1 MTKPEISN
9 AALPVK
15 ESLFKRY
22 ENLTVLSI
30 FVSFVVIIVLLQL
43 ISTGG
48 SKYPTF
54 ISPVNIVNILQQ
66 VAVPGIVAVSMTM
79 VMISGGIDLS
89 VGMLAS
95 LVSIVVALGISKW
108 GLGVWPAILLGIAS
122 AVVLETIMGFIIS
135 RTRIEPFII
144 TLGGMI
150 SFQGIALLLSNS
162 REVVMKGELDF
173 LIANIIEGAKDPVT
187 GLNLRIPPYV
197 LVFFRSRSSED
208 WCSPTRSTAGAST
221 PSAPTSRAAFLAG
234 IDVKNMR
241 LSVYIIQG
249 LLVGIG
255 ATMLLARIN
264 TGIITLG
271 QGLEIDTIAMVVIG
285 GTALSGG
292 RGNIVGTLI
301 GVFFLGSIANAMNML
316 RLPSEVQFLAKGL
329 VVIIAVSAGDVSSQ
343 ISDFLAL
350 KRERAKARSVAAG
363 EKGGTR
369 GSGRRAGR
377 NAGPIRVTSR
387 DEAQKEREK
396 GSRRYEEIGI
406 WPHGRGRTGRL
417 GLCSRRSGGGIQGH
431 RLLHGRLR

>member
-1 MTKPEISN
+1 MTKPEIRN
-9 AALPVK
+9 ATLLVR

-30 FVSFVVIIVLLQL
+30 FASFVVIVVVVQL
-43 ISTGG
+43 ITTGG
-48 SKYPTF
+48 SRFPTF

-66 VAVPGIVAVSMTM
+66 VAVPGIVAISMTM
-79 VMISGGIDLS
+79 VMVSGGIDLS

-95 LVSIVVALGISKW
+95 LVSIIVALGISQW
-108 GLGVWPAILLGIAS
+108 HLGVGSSVLLGVTS
-122 AVVLETIMGFIIS
+122 AIVLETAMGFIIS

-173 LIANIIEGAKDPVT
+173 LTTNLVEGARDPVT
-187 GLNLRIPPYV
+187 GLILRVPPYV
-197 LVFFRSRSSED
+197 VAFFVIALIGGLLLTYTKYGRRIYAVGTN
-208 WCSPTRSTAGAST
+208 P
-221 PSAPTSRAAFLAG
+221 RAAFLAG
-234 IDVKNMR
+234 IDVRTMR
-241 LSVYIIQG
+241 LSVYMIQG

-292 RGNIVGTLI
+292 KGNIVGTLI
-301 GVFFLGSIANAMNML
+301 GVFFLGSIANAMNLL

-343 ISDFLAL
+343 ISDFRGLR
-350 KRERAKARSVAAG
+350 REQAKARVAAAAAK
-363 EKGGTR
+363 KGGPQDQGGVHADR
-369 GSGRRAGR
+369 QDGSG
-377 NAGPIRVTSR
+377 VKS
-387 DEAQKEREK
+387 
-396 GSRRYEEIGI
+396 
-406 WPHGRGRTGRL
+406 
-417 GLCSRRSGGGIQGH
+417 
-431 RLLHGRLR
+431 

>member
-1 MTKPEISN
+1 MSN
-9 AALPVK
+9 SASRNATTVVK
-15 ESLFKRY
+15 ESLFKRH

-30 FVSFVVIIVLLQL
+30 FIAFVVIIVALQL
-43 ISTGG
+43 ISTGF

-54 ISPVNIVNILQQ
+54 ISPVNILNILQQ
-66 VAVPGIVAVSMTM
+66 VAVPGIIAMSMTM

-95 LVSIVVALGISKW
+95 LVSIVVSMGISRWGFGVVPSIALG
-108 GLGVWPAILLGIAS
+108 VAS
-122 AVVLETIMGFIIS
+122 AVVLESAMGYIIS

-173 LIANIIEGAKDPVT
+173 LTTNLIDGARDPVT
-187 GLNLRIPPYV
+187 GLVLRLPPYV
-197 LVFFRSRSSED
+197 LVFFLIALIGGLTLTYTKFGRRIYAVGSN
-208 WCSPTRSTAGAST
+208 P
-221 PSAPTSRAAFLAG
+221 RAAFLAG

-241 LSVYIIQG
+241 LAVFAIQG

-271 QGLEIDTIAMVVIG
+271 QNLEIDTIAMVVIG
-285 GTALSGG
+285 GTALAGG

-301 GVFFLGSIANAMNML
+301 GVLFLGSIANAMNML

-329 VVIIAVSAGDVSSQ
+329 IVIIAVSAGDISSR
-343 ISDFLAL
+343 ISDYQSLR
-350 KRERAKARSVAAG
+350 REKAKARAEAPAIT
-363 EKGGTR
+363 GGPDPKVLT
-369 GSGRRAGR
+369 A
-377 NAGPIRVTSR
+377 
-387 DEAQKEREK
+387 E
-396 GSRRYEEIGI
+396 
-406 WPHGRGRTGRL
+406 
-417 GLCSRRSGGGIQGH
+417 
-431 RLLHGRLR
+431 LHD

>member
-1 MTKPEISN
+1 VSAPEISN
-9 AALPVK
+9 TTVQVK

-30 FVSFVVIIVLLQL
+30 FASFVAIVVLIQL

-48 SKYPTF
+48 SRFPTF

-66 VAVPGIVAVSMTM
+66 VAVPGIVAISMTM
-79 VMISGGIDLS
+79 VMVSGGIDLS

-95 LVSIVVALGISKW
+95 MVSIVVSLGISRW
-108 GLGVWPAILLGIAS
+108 HFGVGPSILLGVAS
-122 AVVLETIMGFIIS
+122 AVALETIMGFIIS

-162 REVVMKGELDF
+162 REVVMQGELNF
-173 LIANIIEGAKDPVT
+173 LTTNLIEGARDPVT
-187 GLNLRIPPYV
+187 GLVLRIPPYV
-197 LVFFRSRSSED
+197 LAFFVIAVMGGLLLTYTKYGRRIYAVGTN
-208 WCSPTRSTAGAST
+208 P
-221 PSAPTSRAAFLAG
+221 RAAFLAG
-234 IDVKNMR
+234 IDVSNMR
-241 LSVYIIQG
+241 LSVYMIQG

-292 RGNIVGTLI
+292 KGNIVGTLI
-301 GVFFLGSIANAMNML
+301 GVFFLGSIANAMNLL

-343 ISDFLAL
+343 ISEFRGL
-350 KRERAKARSVAAG
+350 KREQAKARGVAAAK
-363 EKGGTR
+363 KGG
-369 GSGRRAGR
+369 
-377 NAGPIRVTSR
+377 P
-387 DEAQKEREK
+387 
-396 GSRRYEEIGI
+396 
-406 WPHGRGRTGRL
+406 
-417 GLCSRRSGGGIQGH
+417 
-431 RLLHGRLR
+431 

>member
-1 MTKPEISN
+1 MSTSEIPSTT
-9 AALPVK
+9 LQVK

-22 ENLTVLSI
+22 ENLTVFSI
-30 FVSFVVIIVLLQL
+30 FASFVVIVVLVQL

-48 SKYPTF
+48 SRFPTF

-95 LVSIVVALGISKW
+95 LVSIIVALGISQW
-108 GLGVWPAILLGIAS
+108 HLGVGPSLLLGVTS
-122 AVVLETIMGFIIS
+122 AIVLETILGFIIS

-150 SFQGIALLLSNS
+150 SFQGIALLLCNS
-162 REVVMKGELDF
+162 REVVMKGELNF
-173 LIANIIEGAKDPVT
+173 LTTNLVEGARDPVT

-197 LVFFRSRSSED
+197 LAFFVIALIGGLLLTYTKYGRRIYAVGTN
-208 WCSPTRSTAGAST
+208 P
-221 PSAPTSRAAFLAG
+221 RAAFLAG
-234 IDVKNMR
+234 IDVSNVR
-241 LSVYIIQG
+241 LSVYMIQG

-301 GVFFLGSIANAMNML
+301 GVLFLGSIANAMNLL

-329 VVIIAVSAGDVSSQ
+329 VVIVAVTAGDISSQ
-343 ISDFLAL
+343 ISEFRAL
-350 KRERAKARSVAAG
+350 KREQARARKVAATAK
-363 EKGGTR
+363 KGGAQDQ
-369 GSGRRAGR
+369 GSVQADMQDSS
-377 NAGPIRVTSR
+377 V
-387 DEAQKEREK
+387 
-396 GSRRYEEIGI
+396 
-406 WPHGRGRTGRL
+406 
-417 GLCSRRSGGGIQGH
+417 
-431 RLLHGRLR
+431 

>member
-1 MTKPEISN
+1 MDKPET
-9 AALPVK
+9 AKTAPQVR
-15 ESLFKRY
+15 ESLFKRH

-30 FVSFVVIIVLLQL
+30 FASFVAIVVIIQL

-48 SKYPTF
+48 ARFPTF

-66 VAVPGIVAVSMTM
+66 VAVPGIVAISMTM

-95 LVSIVVALGISKW
+95 LVSIVVALGISQW
-108 GLGVWPAILLGIAS
+108 HLGVGLSILLGVAS
-122 AVVLETIMGFIIS
+122 AVALETIMGFIIS

-162 REVVMKGELDF
+162 REVVMKGELGF
-173 LIANIIEGAKDPVT
+173 LTSNLIEGARDPVT
-187 GLNLRIPPYV
+187 GLILRVPPYV
-197 LVFFRSRSSED
+197 LIFFAIALIGGLTLTYTKYGRRIYAVGTN
-208 WCSPTRSTAGAST
+208 P
-221 PSAPTSRAAFLAG
+221 RAAFLAG
-234 IDVKNMR
+234 IGVSNIR
-241 LSVYIIQG
+241 LSVYVIQG

-292 RGNIVGTLI
+292 KGNIVGTLI
-301 GVFFLGSIANAMNML
+301 GVFFLGSIANAMNLL

-343 ISDFLAL
+343 ISDFWGLR
-350 KRERAKARSVAAG
+350 REQAKARDAEARAK
-363 EKGGTR
+363 KGGR
-369 GSGRRAGR
+369 
-377 NAGPIRVTSR
+377 
-387 DEAQKEREK
+387 
-396 GSRRYEEIGI
+396 
-406 WPHGRGRTGRL
+406 
-417 GLCSRRSGGGIQGH
+417 
-431 RLLHGRLR
+431 

>member
-1 MTKPEISN
+1 MIASG
-9 AALPVK
+9 
-15 ESLFKRY
+15 F
-22 ENLTVLSI
+22 
-30 FVSFVVIIVLLQL
+30 
-43 ISTGG
+43 

-54 ISPVNIVNILQQ
+54 ISPVNILNILQQ
-66 VAVPGIVAVSMTM
+66 VAVPGIIAVSMTM

-95 LVSIVVALGISKW
+95 LVSIVVSLGISRWGFGVVPSIALGISA
-108 GLGVWPAILLGIAS
+108 AI
-122 AVVLETIMGFIIS
+122 VLEAVMGFIIS

-173 LIANIIEGAKDPVT
+173 LTANLIEGARDPIT
-187 GLNLRIPPYV
+187 GLALRVPPYV
-197 LVFFRSRSSED
+197 LIFFLVALIGGLMLTYTKFGRRIYAVGTN
-208 WCSPTRSTAGAST
+208 P
-221 PSAPTSRAAFLAG
+221 RAAFLAG
-234 IDVKNMR
+234 IDVKNMK
-241 LSVYIIQG
+241 LAVYCIQG

-301 GVFFLGSIANAMNML
+301 GVIFLGSIANAMNML

-329 VVIIAVSAGDVSSQ
+329 IIIIAVSAGDVSRR
-343 ISDFLAL
+343 ISDYRTL
-350 KRERAKARSVAAG
+350 KRERASARAAAAAAT
-363 EKGGTR
+363 GG
-369 GSGRRAGR
+369 A
-377 NAGPIRVTSR
+377 N
-387 DEAQKEREK
+387 Q
-396 GSRRYEEIGI
+396 
-406 WPHGRGRTGRL
+406 
-417 GLCSRRSGGGIQGH
+417 QGQEMLSA
-431 RLLHGRLR
+431 RPKQTV